1 MADTCPTIL
10 QIIPRLDTGGAELST
25 IEITEA
31 IARAGG
37 RALVATEGG
46 RMADRVS
53 QAGGTLIP
61 FPAGTKNPLRIL
73 ANAQAMGAMIAT
85 HGVQLIH
92 ARSRAPAWSGLIAAK
107 RAGIPFVTT
116 YHGAYTEKGRL
127 KRLYNSVMARAD
139 IVIANSEFTADLVR
153 TRYATPENRI
163 RVIHRGVDIGRFD
176 PGGVPTD
183 DIAEIRRAW
192 GIEPHAR
199 IVLQAARLTSWKGQ
213 GVLIAAVD
221 RLYRAGHFANAV
233 VVLAGDRQGRDG
245 YAETLRREIARRGL
259 QDVVRLVGHVDDM
272 ATAFAA
278 AHVTVIA
285 SIEPEAFGRTATEA
299 QALGCPV
306 IATDIGAP
314 RETVLASPQVDAQA
328 VTGWLVPPGNAEA
341 LADRLAEALGM
352 SSTERAAMAV
362 RARARVA
369 EHFTLE
375 AMKAKT
381 LGVYDELLGS
391 RLRSGLH
398 DRTPVRPR
406 L

>member
-31 IARAGG
+31 IVRAGG

-46 RMADRVS
+46 RMADKIS
-53 QAGGTLIP
+53 QAGGMLIP

-73 ANAQAMGAMIAT
+73 ANARALGALIAA

-92 ARSRAPAWSGLIAAK
+92 ARSRAPAWSALIAAK

-116 YHGAYTEKGRL
+116 YHGAYAEKGRL

-153 TRYATPENRI
+153 TRYATAEDRI

-176 PGGVPTD
+176 PARVPPA
-183 DIAEIRRAW
+183 DIAGLRRAW
-192 GIEPHAR
+192 GVEPHGR
-199 IVLQAARLTSWKGQ
+199 IVLLAARLTSWKGQ

-221 RLYRAGHFANAV
+221 RLHRAGHFTNAV
-233 VVLAGDRQGRDG
+233 VVLAGDTQGRDG
-245 YAETLRREIARRGL
+245 YAETLRQDIAQRGL
-259 QDVVRLVGHVDDM
+259 QGVVRLVGHVDDM

-285 SIEPEAFGRTATEA
+285 SIEPEAFGRTVTEA

-314 RETVLASPQVDAQA
+314 RETVLASPKVDLQA

-352 SSTERAAMAV
+352 SPPERAAMAV
-362 RARARVA
+362 RARARVV
-369 EHFTLE
+369 EHFTLD

-391 RLRSGLH
+391 RLQSGQLY
-398 DRTPVRPR
+398 RPSAR
-406 L
+406 PEL

>member
-1 MADTCPTIL
+1 MADTRPTIL

-31 IARAGG
+31 IVRAGG

-46 RMADRVS
+46 RMASRIGDV
-53 QAGGTLIP
+53 GGTLIP
-61 FPAGTKNPLRIL
+61 FPAGTKNPLRIV
-73 ANAQAMGAMIAT
+73 ANARALGRLIAT
-85 HGVQLIH
+85 ERIHLIH
-92 ARSRAPAWSGLIAAK
+92 ARSRAPAWSALLAAK
-107 RAGIPFVTT
+107 RAGIPFVST
-116 YHGAYTEKGRL
+116 YHGAYAERGRL

-139 IVIANSEFTADLVR
+139 IVIANSEFTADLIR
-153 TRYATPENRI
+153 TRYATAESRI

-176 PGGVPTD
+176 RARVPTQ
-183 DIAEIRRAW
+183 DIADLRRTW
-192 GIEPHAR
+192 GIDAQAR

-221 RLYRAGHFANAV
+221 RLHRAGHFDNAV
-233 VVLAGDRQGRDG
+233 VVLAGDTQGRDG
-245 YAETLRREIARRGL
+245 YAETLRRDIAQAGL
-259 QDVVRLVGHVDDM
+259 QGFCRIVGHVDDM

-285 SIEPEAFGRTATEA
+285 STEPEAFGRTATEA

-314 RETVLASPQVDAQA
+314 RETVLATPAVDAGA
-328 VTGWLVPPGNAEA
+328 ITGWLVLPGDADA
-341 LADRLAEALGM
+341 LAGRLAEALGM
-352 SSTERAAMAV
+352 SPAEREAMAV

-369 EHFTLE
+369 EHFTLD
-375 AMKAKT
+375 AMKSKT

-391 RLRSGLH
+391 SLLAGLRAPLHARPGL
-398 DRTPVRPR
+398 
-406 L
+406 